1 MSKRLNRS
9 CQQILW
15 DFTWP
20 PGRFM
25 ERQNGGGNPGK
36 SFDFFNAP
44 IRKETPPMF
53 ENDLKWPTSEQQLK
67 VKIIYR
73 KGVLNRPKSLVLLN
87 VVSFNQKR
95 LEYSQKLQFVNSIY
109 ICWTK
114 WYFVCQLFDLSEFL
128 HSLYKGCMK
137 KKTNLAQR

>member
-1 MSKRLNRS
+1 
-9 CQQILW
+9 
-15 DFTWP
+15 
-20 PGRFM
+20 M
-25 ERQNGGGNPGK
+25 ERQNGGGGNPGK

-53 ENDLKWPTSEQQLK
+53 ENDLKWPTSEEQLK

-95 LEYSQKLQFVNSIY
+95 LEYSQKLQF
-109 ICWTK
+109 
-114 WYFVCQLFDLSEFL
+114 F
-128 HSLYKGCMK
+128 
-137 KKTNLAQR
+137 

>member
-1 MSKRLNRS
+1 M
-9 CQQILW
+9 
-15 DFTWP
+15 T
-20 PGRFM
+20 
-25 ERQNGGGNPGK
+25 PGK
-36 SFDFFNAP
+36 VYGASKLENFSSKIVFLNAP
-44 IRKETPPMF
+44 IRKENPPMF

-109 ICWTK
+109 IC
-114 WYFVCQLFDLSEFL
+114 
-128 HSLYKGCMK
+128 
-137 KKTNLAQR
+137 